1 MTKPL
6 KRVAI
11 TGAAGQ
17 IAYSLLFRIGNG
29 ELFGDDTPVALHL
42 LELEDVLPHLRGT
55 VMELEDCALPLLKEI
70 IIGSDPFKVFQDVD
84 LALLVGSKPR
94 GPGMERKDLLVENG
108 KIFVEQGAALN
119 KVANPDCK
127 VVVVGNP
134 CNTNCW
140 IAREKASNLK
150 RENFFAM
157 TRLDENR
164 ARSQLAGKLSVSVP
178 AIKYLA
184 LWGNHSS
191 TQVPD
196 IFHVEVNGKPLSSI
210 GIDQKWLEE
219 EFIRQIQSRGADV
232 IKARGKSSAASAA
245 HCAIETARFVF
256 GMEKGDDWFSV
267 GQDSANNTYGIREDL
282 IYSYPSQYKN
292 GKVVPLANIENNA
305 FIQERMKISEKELEE
320 ELDQVWFFL
329 RGSS

>member
-1 MTKPL
+1 MKPL

-29 ELFGDDTPVALHL
+29 ELFGPDTPVALHL
-42 LELEDVLPHLRGT
+42 LEIQDVLPHLHGT
-55 VMELEDCALPLLKEI
+55 VMELEDCAMPLLKEVKT
-70 IIGSDPFKVFQDVD
+70 GSDPFKVFQDVD
-84 LALLVGSKPR
+84 LALLVGAKPR
-94 GPGMERKDLLVENG
+94 GPGMERKDLLWENG

-119 KVANPDCK
+119 KAANPDCK
-127 VVVVGNP
+127 VIVVGNP

-140 IAREKASNLK
+140 IAREKAPNLK

-164 ARSQLAGKLSVSVP
+164 ARSKLAGHLSVTVP
-178 AIKYLA
+178 DIKHLA

-196 IFHVEVNGKPLSSI
+196 IFHAEVKGKSLSSL

-219 EFIRQIQSRGADV
+219 EFIKQIQTRGADV

-245 HCAIETARFVF
+245 HAVIETARFVW
-256 GMEKGDDWFSV
+256 GLEKNNDWFSV
-267 GQDSANNTYGIREDL
+267 AQDSSNNPYGIREDL
-282 IYSYPSQYKN
+282 IYSYPSEYKN
-292 GKVVPLANIENNA
+292 GKVSPITGIENNA
-305 FIQERMKISEKELEE
+305 FIQERMQASEKELQEE
-320 ELDQVWFFL
+320 MDQVWFFL
-329 RGSS
+329 RGTS